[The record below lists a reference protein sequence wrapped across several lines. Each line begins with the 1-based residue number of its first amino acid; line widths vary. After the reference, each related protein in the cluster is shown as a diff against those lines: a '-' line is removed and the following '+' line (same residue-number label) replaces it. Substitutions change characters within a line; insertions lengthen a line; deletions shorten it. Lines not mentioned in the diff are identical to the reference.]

1 MIDYL
6 TSKLLTVV
14 SGKKD
19 KEEVIRLLADM
30 ASENSNAVENKQ
42 LFLERLFQREEV
54 GTTGIGMGI
63 VVPHARCESL
73 NKIIIAV
80 ALLENPIEFNTP
92 DGVPAKLV
100 ILVGAPKNNNK
111 EYLDLL
117 AKIARKFRNKDYRE
131 NILEASSKEELIEA
145 LSGI

>member
-1 MIDYL
+1 MINYL
-6 TSKLLTVV
+6 TSRLLTVV
-14 SGKKD
+14 DGKINKA
-19 KEEVIRLLADM
+19 EVIKLLADM
-30 ASENSNAVENKQ
+30 ISENTDGVENKE

-73 NKIIIAV
+73 NKIVMAL
-80 ALLENPIEFNTP
+80 ALLKNPIEFNTP
-92 DGVPAKLV
+92 DGVDAKLV

-117 AKIARKFRNKDYRE
+117 AKIARNFREKGYRE

>member
-1 MIDYL
+1 MINYL
-6 TSKLLTVV
+6 TSKLLTVIDDQ
-14 SGKKD
+14 KN
-19 KEEVIRLLADM
+19 KEEVIKLLADM
-30 ASENSNAVENKQ
+30 VSENSNAVENKE

-73 NKIIIAV
+73 NKIVIAV
-80 ALLENPIEFNTP
+80 ALLKKPIEFNTP
-92 DGVPAKLV
+92 DGVDAKLV
-100 ILVGAPKNNNK
+100 ILVGSPKNNNK

-117 AKIARKFRNKDYRE
+117 AKIARKFRDREYRE

>member
-80 ALLENPIEFNTP
+80 ALLENPVEFNTP

>member
-1 MIDYL
+1 MINYL

-14 SGKKD
+14 DGKKN

-30 ASENSNAVENKQ
+30 VSENSDAVEDKD

-92 DGVPAKLV
+92 DGVDAKLV

-117 AKIARKFRNKDYRE
+117 AKIARKFRYKEYRE